1 MGQAEVNKYINSI
14 QDKNY
19 KFSLNN
25 KIKSMEEQL

>member
-14 QDKNY
+14 QDKND

>member
-14 QDKNY
+14 QDKND

-25 KIKSMEEQL
+25 KIKSMEE